1 MSSACHETT
10 TATNLTNRRTIKI
23 SDSLLTRSPLNQY
36 SISQKDQVIESHA
49 LQSCPHRTANILSTT
64 TTSPPP
70 IPRTPS
76 APKPPPIS
84 PVRLLAIPRQ
94 HPRISVLTIHHQ
106 TQEQCQWQGRKDPRR
121 PEQGLK
127 EHSNQNPHSRQR
139 VKTHN
144 STRLECPSHTQP
156 CSKDS
161 VPETATGFHSSPA
174 SHSQTPPSHPCAY
187 HPPPNPK
194 TTTISAKGAATLPTR
209 PD

>member
-94 HPRISVLTIHHQ
+94 HPRISVLTIHHP
-106 TQEQCQWQGRKDPRR
+106 TQRPR
-121 PEQGLK
+121 L
-127 EHSNQNPHSRQR
+127 
-139 VKTHN
+139 
-144 STRLECPSHTQP
+144 
-156 CSKDS
+156 S
-161 VPETATGFHSSPA
+161 VPRA
-174 SHSQTPPSHPCAY
+174 QPPYLHGPIKG
-187 HPPPNPK
+187 PK
-194 TTTISAKGAATLPTR
+194 TTAIASPVTSKESSQATTPDSRVPSTLHAPTQQRKKNCYSDISYVANTFNFSFL
-209 PD
+209 D